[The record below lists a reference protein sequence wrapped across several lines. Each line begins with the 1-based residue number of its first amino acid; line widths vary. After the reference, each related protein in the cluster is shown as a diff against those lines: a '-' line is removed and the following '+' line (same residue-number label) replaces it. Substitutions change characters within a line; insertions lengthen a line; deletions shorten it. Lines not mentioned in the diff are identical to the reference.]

1 MWGLAEC
8 ALLLLVSGIGKEF
21 ELFVGDSVV
30 FCKVEDLNFLDGGK
44 VLVGGCLSVSII
56 VLVSV
61 LEPIISFL
69 FRVEAVSVRAVF
81 CDFERAGEVGRTS
94 VSWH

>member
-8 ALLLLVSGIGKEF
+8 ALLLLVSVVGKEF
-21 ELFVGDSVV
+21 KLFVGDSVV
-30 FCKVEDLNFLDGGK
+30 FCKVEDLNFLEGGK

-56 VLVSV
+56 VVVSA
-61 LEPIISFL
+61 LEPIVSFL
-69 FRVEAVSVRAVF
+69 FRVEAVSVRTVF
-81 CDFERAGEVGRTS
+81 CDFERAGEVGRSS

>member
-1 MWGLAEC
+1 MAEC
-8 ALLLLVSGIGKEF
+8 ALLLLVSGIEKEF
-21 ELFVGDSVV
+21 KLFVGDLVV
-30 FCKVEDLNFLDGGK
+30 FFKVEDLNFLEGGK

-56 VLVSV
+56 VGVSV

-69 FRVEAVSVRAVF
+69 FRVEAVSVRTVF

-94 VSWH
+94 VPWH